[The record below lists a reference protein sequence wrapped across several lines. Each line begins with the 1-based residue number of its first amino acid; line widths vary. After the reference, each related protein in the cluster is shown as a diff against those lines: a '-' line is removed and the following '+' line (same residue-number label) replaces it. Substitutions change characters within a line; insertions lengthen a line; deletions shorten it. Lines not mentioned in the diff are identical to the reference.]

1 MKKRKTKSILKFYG
15 LLVIAFLIIFP
26 VVWFFLLSIKSQRVA
41 FASPPPL
48 IFTPT
53 LSAYKEVFFSY
64 RSLFPKYLMNS
75 VIIASANTIFCLLVG
90 LPAAYSFVRFRF
102 KGRKHFMV
110 WILIVR
116 MFPPIAMI
124 LPLYLI
130 VNRLRL
136 LDTHLSLILA
146 YMIYNL
152 PFVIWTMKGFL
163 QEIPQDLDE
172 SAMIDGCS
180 RLGAFYRVVLPLA
193 TPGLIVTSVLNFI
206 LSWNEFMWASVLT
219 GVNAK
224 TMTVA
229 IAGFWTNVTLDWTKI
244 GAASTVFILPPL
256 IIVLF
261 FRNYMVRGL
270 TMGAVKG

>member
-1 MKKRKTKSILKFYG
+1 
-15 LLVIAFLIIFP
+15 
-26 VVWFFLLSIKSQRVA
+26 
-41 FASPPPL
+41 
-48 IFTPT
+48 
-53 LSAYKEVFFSY
+53 
-64 RSLFPKYLMNS
+64 MNS